1 MKTKH
6 PLLCISLVSGT
17 ILSGCSS
24 GFPGAR
30 PLTYS
35 TPGEA
40 RLFVSANECPHVSES
55 KEFLPAA
62 VLVTAIGSQLLTNF
76 GAALA
81 KGAEAGKLSP
91 EAATLNMMP
100 DSGAMPKCIV
110 IIRGEFDKTDATSQS
125 IEKYDLFSVPSN
137 EQNMKIK
144 VDNLKIPA
152 VYRADY
158 VIETRLMMSNNKKA
172 IKLAPVYFRFNRSID
187 GDTSGTRDMTVT
199 YDFTTPGGN
208 KSGSVL
214 VIRNK
219 SIGGQEQA
227 FGVNDYGNYTIE
239 SPWFTPFNVS
249 PTLPSSKGVKPD
261 TIHGQR
267 KSGNSLP
274 DVMSN
279 SDVKKTAKPDE
290 NNVLPTG
297 SPYRNL
303 PSSILFSDKPDAMPV
318 TLSSTIVETRPTNEG
333 LAFIASVFTAVKPD
347 IENSIKESIDPETI
361 KKTSSEISNA
371 ESTYL
376 TALGEAKKAELDY
389 CTLSQKDNSTAAR
402 TERIMKSA
410 AAGSAQAK
418 ANSAAIIMGKTYE
431 FTSII
436 PVSDSIE
443 NIQNYCD

>member
-1 MKTKH
+1 MKNKH
-6 PLLCISLVSGT
+6 PLLCISLVSCT

-40 RLFVSANECPHVSES
+40 RLFVSAKECPHVSES
-55 KEFLPAA
+55 NEFFPAA

-81 KGAEAGKLSP
+81 KGAEGGKLSP
-91 EAATLNMMP
+91 EAATLNMML

-110 IIRGEFDKTDATSQS
+110 IIRGEFDKTKATSQS
-125 IEKYDLFSVPSN
+125 IAKYDLFSVPSN

-144 VDNLKIPA
+144 VDELKLPA

-187 GDTSGTRDMTVT
+187 GDTSGTRDVTVS
-199 YDFTTPGGN
+199 YDFATPEGN

-239 SPWFTPFNVS
+239 SPWFTPFNVI
-249 PTLPSSKGVKPD
+249 PTTLPSKGVKHD
-261 TIHGQR
+261 
-267 KSGNSLP
+267 K
-274 DVMSN
+274 
-279 SDVKKTAKPDE
+279 
-290 NNVLPTG
+290 NNVLSTG
-297 SPYRNL
+297 SPYQNL

-318 TLSSTIVETRPTNEG
+318 TLSSTVVETRPTNEG
-333 LAFIASVFTAVKPD
+333 LAFIASIFTAIKPD

-361 KKTSSEISNA
+361 KKTRSEISDA

-376 TALGEAKKAELDY
+376 MALGEAKKAELDY
-389 CTLSQKDNSTAAR
+389 CTLPQKGDSTAAR
-402 TERIMKSA
+402 TERIIKSA

-418 ANSAAIIMGKTYE
+418 ANSAAIKMGKAYE
-431 FTSII
+431 FTRII

-443 NIQNYCD
+443 NIQNYCY